1 MTGTLLLAAGA
12 LAGIL
17 LAFALATWLSLRNV
31 GRGSRATGAPA
42 AASAASPARAARPR
56 RDPSATPA
64 AASPPTP
71 ASRLRS
77 AE

>member
-31 GRGSRATGAPA
+31 GHGGPAPRPA
-42 AASAASPARAARPR
+42 AHPARPR
-56 RDPSATPA
+56 RDAAATEAADPLPSAGP
-64 AASPPTP
+64 
-71 ASRLRS
+71 RLRS
-77 AE
+77 VE

>member
-17 LAFALATWLSLRNV
+17 LAFALATWLSLRHV
-31 GRGSRATGAPA
+31 GRGGPAARVAAATSRAR
-42 AASAASPARAARPR
+42 ARRPR
-56 RDPSATPA
+56 REPERTA
-64 AASPPTP
+64 AADSLP
-71 ASRLRS
+71 APAPQLHS